1 MRALLPLI
9 LTLTLIT
16 SPSLRK
22 LRLRMVNL
30 RAEVSTKVHPIP
42 KGVLTTLG
50 QTRLEVELSFAQ
62 CFMFLGSL
70 DLQHDIE
77 W

>member
-1 MRALLPLI
+1 
-9 LTLTLIT
+9 
-16 SPSLRK
+16 
-22 LRLRMVNL
+22 MVNL

-42 KGVLTTLG
+42 KGVLITLG
-50 QTRLEVELSFAQ
+50 QTQLKGELSFAK

-70 DLQHDIE
+70 DPQHDTE